1 MIKRISVLCIILYLF
16 FVPGIHAQP
25 SSYNPSDI
33 KIALQ
38 KLNTLGTVLYIA
50 AHPDDEN
57 TRLLAYMAREKN
69 LRTCYLSLN
78 RGEGGQNLIGKEQGA
93 LLGLIRTNEL
103 LMARSIDGAEQ
114 YFTRVIDFGYSKTP
128 EETFTFWNHDSVL
141 ADVVYTIRKLQPD
154 VIITRFPTT
163 GEGGHG
169 HHTASAILAG
179 EAFKA
184 AADPKQFTY
193 QLTTVKPW
201 QAKTLYWN
209 TFNFGNNNTQRDDQM
224 KIDAGVFNPLL
235 GKGYSEIA
243 AMSRSQHKSQGFG
256 VPVGRGVNLEYL
268 KNIAGDTTCTTLFC
282 NNDFTWNRIP
292 GTTKIKALCAKA
304 LNEFDFNNPQK
315 ILPTLIQAYDEI
327 SLLKDD
333 YWRTQKLKEV
343 QQLILSC
350 AGIWYEAVA
359 GNYYVTP
366 GDSLNLKFNIIGYTG
381 SNATLTD
388 INFNGMFDSTFT
400 KSLDR
405 NQFVSIEKTVKLP
418 SDIALN
424 NHYWLK
430 ENHETARYNVND
442 LSLVGTP
449 VNAAALQVSFK
460 LKINDHDFN
469 LTAPVRYKWT
479 DPVEAEKYRALNIVP
494 PATINFNE
502 SVCMMVNNQ
511 PRKIKISVRA
521 FTDNLKG
528 KIILST
534 PVNTIAEPSAFE
546 VSFSKKDEVQTFEF
560 TLKPTASNKLIFD
573 NNPVIKAS
581 FNSATKSYS
590 YSLQE
595 LNYNHIPHQLIFSA
609 AELKVSNV
617 NLQIEG
623 KNIGYIDGAGDDVA
637 QSLQQVGYHITILKE
652 ENIKND
658 NLNIYDAIVAGVRA
672 YNTNEWMFSY
682 QNKLMD
688 YVKNG
693 GNYIV
698 QYNTNNN
705 LSKINTSLGPYPFKI
720 SRNRV
725 TNEHAEMKFDVPQHP
740 VLNKPNKITTDDF
753 NNWIQER
760 GIYFATEADSNYSN
774 IFSAN
779 DAGEKSLSGSTLI
792 AHYGKGNYVYTGLV
806 FFRELP
812 AGVPGAYRL
821 FANMLALPKD
831 ERK

>member
-1 MIKRISVLCIILYLF
+1 MTKRILASCTTMLLFCIQYLF
-16 FVPGIHAQP
+16 AQS

-69 LRTCYLSLN
+69 VRTCYLSLN

-184 AADPKQFTY
+184 AADPTQFTN
-193 QLTTVKPW
+193 QLTTVKTW

-292 GTTKIKALCAKA
+292 GTAKIKVLCEKA

-333 YWRTQKLKEV
+333 YWRIQKLKEV

-359 GNYYVTP
+359 GNYYATP
-366 GDSLNLKFNIIGYTG
+366 GDSLNLKLNLIGYTG
-381 SNATLTD
+381 ALATLTNV
-388 INFNGMFDSTFT
+388 NFNGLFDSTFT
-400 KSLDR
+400 KSLDK
-405 NQFVSIEKTVKLP
+405 NLFISIEKTLKLP

-430 ENHETARYNVND
+430 EKHETARYNVND

-449 VNAAALQVSFK
+449 TNAAALQINFK

-469 LTAPVRYKWT
+469 FTAPVRYKWT

-502 SVCMMVNNQ
+502 SVCMIVNNQ
-511 PRKIKISVRA
+511 PKKIKISVRA

-528 KIILST
+528 KIILSV
-534 PVNTIAEPSAFE
+534 PANTITEPSGFE

-560 TLKPTASNKLIFD
+560 TLKPTTSGKITSD
-573 NNPVIKAS
+573 NNPVIKAI
-581 FNSATKSYS
+581 FSANNKTYS

-595 LNYNHIPHQLIFSA
+595 LNYNHIPHQLIFSD

-637 QSLQQVGYHITILKE
+637 QSLQQIGYHITILKE

-682 QNKLMD
+682 QTKLMD

-705 LSKINTSLGPYPFKI
+705 LSKITTSLGPYPFKI

-725 TNEHAEMKFDVPQHP
+725 TDEHAEMKFDTPQHP
-740 VLNKPNKITTDDF
+740 VLNKPNKITNDDF

-760 GIYFATEADSNYSN
+760 GIYFATDVDSNYSDV
-774 IFSAN
+774 FSAH

-792 AHYGKGNYVYTGLV
+792 SHYGKGNFVYTGLV